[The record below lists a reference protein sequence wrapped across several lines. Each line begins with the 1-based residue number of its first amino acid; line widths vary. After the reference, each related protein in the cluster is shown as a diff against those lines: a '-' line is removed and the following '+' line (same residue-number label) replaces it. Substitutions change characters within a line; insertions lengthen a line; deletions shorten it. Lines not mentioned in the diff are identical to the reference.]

1 MVSANVIIPI
11 VLLVI
16 FFMSF
21 PLLIQ
26 FYVRNKCKG
35 MHLCT
40 IIEKGKPLTIKM
52 LKVYKDDFV
61 RDKDDE
67 WMLKTN
73 LMKPIDYPIGW
84 PKILAGFQQGVW
96 CSLVM
101 RGRSDPLDWENPP
114 AGALS
119 SKELPVVLDPHWLIN
134 LVKGVGEGGGVS
146 KSEKMLSYVAAGA
159 SVIALLA
166 VFYAIS
172 RLGAIEQAIE
182 ALKAVI
188 R

>member
-1 MVSANVIIPI
+1 MVDVNLIIPV
-11 VLLVI
+11 VLLII
-16 FFMSF
+16 FIMAF
-21 PLLIQ
+21 PVLLQ
-26 FYVRNKCKG
+26 FSIKSKTRGK
-35 MHLCT
+35 HLCA
-40 IIEKGKPLTIKM
+40 IIEKGKPLTIKL
-52 LKVYKDDFV
+52 LKITKDDFV

-84 PKILAGFQQGVW
+84 PRILSGFQQGIW

-134 LVKGVGEGGGVS
+134 LVKGVGEEGRVS
-146 KSEKMLSYVAAGA
+146 KGEKILTWVAAGA
-159 SVIALLA
+159 AVLAL
-166 VFYAIS
+166 VMIFYVIS
-172 RLGAIEQAIE
+172 RLGAIQQAID
-182 ALKAVI
+182 ALRAVI

>member
-1 MVSANVIIPI
+1 VVDVNVIIPI
-11 VLLVI
+11 ILLVI

-21 PLLIQ
+21 PLLLQ
-26 FYVRNKCKG
+26 FYVRSRVRDR
-35 MHLCT
+35 HLCT
-40 IIEKGKPLTIKM
+40 IIEKGKPLSIKL

-73 LMKPIDYPIGW
+73 LMKPVDYPIGW

-134 LVKGVGEGGGVS
+134 LVKGVGEEGRVS
-146 KSEKMLSYVAAGA
+146 KGEKILAMVAAGA
-159 SVIALLA
+159 SVVALLA
-166 VFYAIS
+166 VFYVIS
-172 RLGAIEQAIE
+172 KLGAIEQAIA
-182 ALKAVI
+182 ALRAITK
-188 R
+188 